1 MAHFMRRFSPL
12 HWLFLLSLGL
22 AIAVTVQFAGVL
34 QPTKKSS
41 NSVLQTLH
49 VVAPTLMRLRLD
61 VKEYLMAQDKKFI
74 SDFEQDYKRFLTLLE
89 TLQTDSTTSSNSSAS
104 QNVKN
109 LRADAEKFDT
119 LFKKIIA
126 LEEENSK
133 IESTVFNQYNGV
145 LDEHPNRILFQSFAD
160 NDPMSGNSAAHL
172 LHTTLEY
179 KLAVASYILNNNQ
192 FFLIR
197 ANELK
202 AEVKKH
208 ADKIELIVDNKESL
222 KRIKAFKEAF
232 GIYAQGFEKLAM
244 NIQTKHTIVSNT
256 FDDIVP
262 RMMNDSQK
270 LVFELEKDL

>member
-1 MAHFMRRFSPL
+1 MRRFSPL
-12 HWLFLLSLGL
+12 HWLFLLSLSL
-22 AIAVTVQFAGVL
+22 AIVVTVQFAGVL